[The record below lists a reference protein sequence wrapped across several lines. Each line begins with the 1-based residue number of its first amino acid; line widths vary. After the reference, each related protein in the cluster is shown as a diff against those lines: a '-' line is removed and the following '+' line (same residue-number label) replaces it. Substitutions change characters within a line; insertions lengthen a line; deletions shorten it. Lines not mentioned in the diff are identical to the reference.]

1 MTTKKGKQKRVPPSR
16 VRYEERN
23 PVVSLRISREFHEEL
38 LDLQAT
44 TGMSMA
50 DILKAGLDKIQPDA
64 EEIYERGFRDGYG
77 VAREEFEVFAPC
89 GACGK
94 AHLSVTGPQM
104 KGAVA
109 QRLSGWNAKNCRD
122 GDRAG

>member
-1 MTTKKGKQKRVPPSR
+1 MVTKKRQKNRVPPSR
-16 VRYEERN
+16 VRYEAAN
-23 PVVSLRISREFHEEL
+23 PTVSVRISQELKQEEL
-38 LDLQAT
+38 EDLKIT

-50 DILKAGLDKIQPDA
+50 DILKGGLGKIQPDA
-64 EEIYERGFRDGYG
+64 EEVFERGFRDGYG

-89 GACGK
+89 GKCGK

-109 QRLSGWNAKNCRD
+109 QKLFGWSAKGCR
-122 GDRAG
+122 

>member
-1 MTTKKGKQKRVPPSR
+1 MVTKKGQKNRVPPSR
-16 VRYEERN
+16 VRYEAAN
-23 PVVSLRISREFHEEL
+23 PTVSVRISQEL
-38 LDLQAT
+38 KQELEDLKIT

-50 DILKAGLDKIQPDA
+50 DIFKAGLDKIQPDA

-89 GACGK
+89 GKCGK

-109 QRLSGWNAKNCRD
+109 QRLFGWNAKSCR
-122 GDRAG
+122 